1 MRCSLLRPTPSSR
14 TGSSRGLTR
23 TSCSRAFAKDFVDQ
37 GGNLDKSIGTG
48 RLLEEVSRLD
58 AEGNP
63 VETITRN
70 ISGPGVQTFDENGST
85 LTGLGPWLL
94 FGFPGEFT
102 GFPDGFIW
110 FTTGQF
116 VLRFEG
122 TDPITMVKEP
132 RHEDVCELL
141 G

>member
-1 MRCSLLRPTPSSR
+1 M
-14 TGSSRGLTR
+14 
-23 TSCSRAFAKDFVDQ
+23 
-37 GGNLDKSIGTG
+37 SIGTG
-48 RLLEEVSRLD
+48 RILEEVSRLD
-58 AEGNP
+58 AQGNP
-63 VETITRN
+63 VETVTRN
-70 ISGPGVQTFDENGST
+70 ISGPGVERFDESGST
-85 LTGLGPWLL
+85 LTGTGPWLL
-94 FGFPGEFT
+94 FGFPGEFA

-122 TDPITMVKEP
+122 TGEITMVKEP